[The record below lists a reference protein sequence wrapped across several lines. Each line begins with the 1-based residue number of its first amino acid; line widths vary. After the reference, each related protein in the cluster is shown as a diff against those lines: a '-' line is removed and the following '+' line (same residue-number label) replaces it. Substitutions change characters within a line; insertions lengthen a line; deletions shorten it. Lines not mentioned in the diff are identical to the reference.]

1 MRRFVLLAVMI
12 IGCIIYSGTVF
23 AMQFY
28 QMEEIGRIGVSQRK
42 GGIIIENSIYNSGE
56 YFNKYDKNNTTSYDK
71 GFAKFGKGDD
81 ALYIYYDAYQKEPSR
96 MRVGTEDRDNTVIMD
111 MHWDTL
117 FRIKASNGKVFYCIN
132 FAYGPDSQWCIAGCH
147 SNGKFVKY
155 IDTEEISKRYFG
167 ITTTKTGMPFVI
179 YNKLRLD
186 GDTIVIEYASAHRN
200 EGLKGEFRFKWDEA
214 AQWFSI
220 EQVVY

>member
-1 MRRFVLLAVMI
+1 MKRFVLLAVMI

-28 QMEEIGRIGVSQRK
+28 QMEKIGSIGVSQRN
-42 GGIIIENSIYNSGE
+42 GGIRIENSIYNSGK

-71 GFAKFGKGDD
+71 GFAKFGKGDE
-81 ALYIYYDAYQKEPSR
+81 ALYIYYNSYQKEPSR
-96 MRVGTEDRDNTVIMD
+96 MRVGTEDVNNTIVMN
-111 MHWDTL
+111 MLWDSL
-117 FRIKASNGKVFYCIN
+117 FRVKASNGKVLYCIN
-132 FAYGPDSQWCIAGCH
+132 FAYGPDSQWCIVGCH

-167 ITTTKTGMPFVI
+167 ITTTQTGAPFVI
-179 YNKLRLD
+179 YKKLRCD
-186 GDTIVIEYASAHRN
+186 GDTILIEYTSAHRD
-200 EGLKGEFRFKWDEA
+200 EGIKGEFRFKWDEA

-220 EQVVY
+220 EQVAY

>member
-1 MRRFVLLAVMI
+1 MKRVVLLAVMI

-28 QMEEIGRIGVSQRK
+28 QMEKIGSIGVSQRN
-42 GGIIIENSIYNSGE
+42 GGIRIDNFIYNSGK

-71 GFAKFGKGDD
+71 GFAKFGKGDE
-81 ALYIYYDAYQKEPSR
+81 ALYIYYNSYQKEPSR
-96 MRVGTEDRDNTVIMD
+96 MRVGTEDVNNTIVMN
-111 MHWDTL
+111 MLWDSL
-117 FRIKASNGKVFYCIN
+117 FRVKASNGKVFYCIN
-132 FAYGPDSQWCIAGCH
+132 FAYGPDSQWCIVGCH

-167 ITTTKTGMPFVI
+167 ITTTQTGAPFVI
-179 YNKLRLD
+179 YNKLRCD
-186 GDTIVIEYASAHRN
+186 GDTIFIEYTSAHRD
-200 EGLKGEFRFKWDEA
+200 EGIKGEFRFKWDEA
-214 AQWFSI
+214 AQWFSV

>member
-28 QMEEIGRIGVSQRK
+28 QMEKIGSIGVSQRN
-42 GGIIIENSIYNSGE
+42 GGIRIENSIYNSGK

-71 GFAKFGKGDD
+71 GFAKFGKGDE
-81 ALYIYYDAYQKEPSR
+81 ALYIYYNSYQKEPSI
-96 MRVGTEDRDNTVIMD
+96 MRVGTEDVNNTIVMN
-111 MHWDTL
+111 MHWDSL
-117 FRIKASNGKVFYCIN
+117 FRVKASNGKVFYCIN
-132 FAYGPDSQWCIAGCH
+132 FAYGPDSQWCIVGCH

-167 ITTTKTGMPFVI
+167 ITTTQTGAPFVI
-179 YNKLRLD
+179 YNKLRCD
-186 GDTIVIEYASAHRN
+186 GDTIFIEYTSAHRD
-200 EGLKGEFRFKWDEA
+200 EGIKGEFRFKWDEA
-214 AQWFSI
+214 AQWFSV